1 MPYEVLEHTA
11 DTGLRVWGKDLPS
24 LFRDA
29 AEGFFELATDLS
41 SLQKSQPVFYHE
53 VEVNFQE
60 DNAEDLFMHW
70 LQELLFVFSVRH
82 FVLTEYYFMT
92 LTPMML
98 KLKAKAIQFD
108 PKRHVS
114 RHEIKAVTY
123 HRFRVAKTHGGWEA
137 EVIFD
142 I

>member
-1 MPYEVLEHTA
+1 MPYEVIEHTA
-11 DTGLRVWGKDLPS
+11 DIGLKLWGKDLPS

-29 AEGFFELATDLS
+29 AEGFFDLVTDLS
-41 SLQKSQPVFYHE
+41 LIQRSQPVFCHE
-53 VEVNFQE
+53 VEMNFQE

-82 FVLTEYYFMT
+82 FVLTEYVFVS

-98 KLKAKAIQFD
+98 KLKARALQFD

-114 RHEIKAVTY
+114 RHEIKAVTH
-123 HRFRVAKTHGGWEA
+123 HRFRVAKVRGGWEA

>member
-1 MPYEVLEHTA
+1 MPYEIIEHTA
-11 DTGLRVWGKDLPS
+11 DVGLKLWAKDLPG
-24 LFRDA
+24 LFRDVA
-29 AEGFFELATDLS
+29 AGFFNFLTDLS
-41 SLQKSQPVFYHE
+41 ALEKSTPVFYHE

-82 FVLTEYYFMT
+82 FVLTEYYFVS

-108 PKRHVS
+108 PKRHVL
-114 RHEIKAVTY
+114 RYEIKAVTY
-123 HRFRVAKTHGGWEA
+123 HQFHVAKTQGGWEA